1 LIPSKQ
7 KVTNITFLEVL
18 TVQTTKN
25 ILFSTPLI
33 TFDTSLTLAIR

>member
-33 TFDTSLTLAIR
+33 I